1 METRRIGQPQHLGSD
16 HRIALDVVR
25 QCIDIG
31 LRIVELT
38 DQVLRHLGHGGQ
50 GVQLVEQR
58 LQLHD
63 RLVVERISQRGWQ
76 TCMV

>member
-1 METRRIGQPQHLGSD
+1 MKARRIGQPQHLGGD
-16 HRIALDVVR
+16 HRIALDAVR
-25 QCIDIG
+25 QRIDIG

-50 GVQLVEQR
+50 GGQLVEQR

-63 RLVVERISQRGWQ
+63 RLVGERQASAAAR